1 MKFYIQSGRQVH
13 YYNEGIKKIDMLF
26 VECLEN
32 YSIST
37 TYEKGKNKNF
47 YYNICNCGYISY
59 NRSDW
64 RFSVS

>member
-1 MKFYIQSGRQVH
+1 MKFYTQSGRQIH

-37 TYEKGKNKNF
+37 TYEKGKKTITMRIILHMDN
-47 YYNICNCGYISY
+47 
-59 NRSDW
+59 
-64 RFSVS
+64 VVLLQ